1 MRSFPILVILFVLA
15 VHVPVAANVSLKPTV
30 PDSRPIP
37 VAAEMYLWFGMN
49 ANGTCVGGLGSS
61 HWNDTKDTIV
71 KDAPMLGL
79 YCSADKEIINAQL
92 VELENV
98 GVNVLFVSWWSD
110 QKTTVALTN
119 LLNVINATSAFSD
132 WFKVAVLVE
141 PQGISAN
148 QVWAQFYEPY
158 LNIMFLWEGKPL
170 LLYFNQPK
178 PTPDPRFTIRT
189 LGVQHDPDWDFWHG
203 TNLTGKAEGF
213 NSSEYQGEPTI
224 SSDGVVTVIPR
235 FDDYALHVSGS
246 RPYYQVYDP
255 TLTEGMYAHEWAYV
269 FQHRPEIRMVIINSY
284 NELHERTNIQPT
296 LQCGTT
302 LLEETDAYI
311 AELEGE
317 MSAQTSF
324 DGSSG

>member
-1 MRSFPILVILFVLA
+1 MRSFLMLVMLVVLA
-15 VHVPVAANVSLKPTV
+15 VNVPVAANVSLKPTV
-30 PDSRPIP
+30 PGSPPIV
-37 VAAEMYLWFGMN
+37 VAAEIYVWFGMN

-71 KDAPMLGL
+71 KDAPRLGF
-79 YCSADKEIINAQL
+79 YCSADKETISAQL
-92 VELENV
+92 IELENA
-98 GVNVLFVSWWSD
+98 GVSGLFVSFWND

-119 LLNVINATSAFSD
+119 LLTVINATSAFSD

-141 PQGISAN
+141 SQGISAS

-158 LNIMFLWEGKPL
+158 LNIVFFWQGKPL

-203 TNLTGKAEGF
+203 TSLTSKAEDF

-224 SSDGVVTVIPR
+224 SGDGVVTVIPR
-235 FDDYALHVSGS
+235 FDDHALHVSGS

-255 TLTEGMYAHEWAYV
+255 TLTEGMYAHEWACV
-269 FQHRPEIRMVIINSY
+269 FKHRPEIRMVVINSY
-284 NELHERTNIQPT
+284 NEFHERTNIQPT
-296 LQCGTT
+296 LQYGMT
-302 LLEETDAYI
+302 LLLETRAYI
-311 AELEGE
+311 AELGE
-317 MSAQTSF
+317 R
-324 DGSSG
+324 